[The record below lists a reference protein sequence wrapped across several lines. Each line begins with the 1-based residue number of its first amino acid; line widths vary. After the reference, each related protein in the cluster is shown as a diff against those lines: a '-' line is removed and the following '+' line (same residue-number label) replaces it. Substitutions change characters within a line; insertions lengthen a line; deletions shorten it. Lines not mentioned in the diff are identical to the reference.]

1 MFGKLLKNDLKSQWH
16 FVSAIYLCAIIVAA
30 VAEGFAI
37 FSEGRVTVAL
47 ASTLVVIVLA
57 ITSLITLI
65 AVAIMFSNTLFGRAG
80 YLTLTLPV
88 KTGSLI
94 RSKTLSG
101 LIWIFVSYGLLI
113 ASVFL
118 SFKQLKDVLGD
129 ELTTSTEDILALFG
143 IPSFFTIF
151 VGVIVLCISFI
162 AVILVLVQSLYLAI
176 SLSNVSPLSKLGKF
190 GAVIMFFVIFGV
202 VQSVT
207 TKIGGLWNMG
217 VVISESALT
226 FTSNTANYAG
236 SNTLCVGLFGTV
248 LRIIAAVAL
257 HYPITAIV
265 KNKVNVK

>member
-1 MFGKLLKNDLKSQWH
+1 MFGKLLKNDLKAQWH
-16 FVSAIYLCAIIVAA
+16 SVSAIYLVAIIVAA
-30 VAEGFAI
+30 VAEGFAL
-37 FSEGRVTVAL
+37 FSDGRIAVAL
-47 ASTLVVIVLA
+47 SSTLVVLILMF
-57 ITSLITLI
+57 TSLITLI

-113 ASVFL
+113 GSVFL
-118 SFKQLKDVLGD
+118 SFSQLKEVLGD
-129 ELTTSTEDILALFG
+129 ELTTSTEDILAIFG

-151 VGVIVLCISFI
+151 IGVIVLCVSFT

-176 SLSNVSPLSKLGKF
+176 ALSNVSPLSKFGKF

-207 TKIGGLWNMG
+207 TKIGGMWSMG
-217 VVISESALT
+217 VVISEASLT
-226 FTSNTANYAG
+226 FTSNTASYAG
-236 SNTLCVGLFGTV
+236 AGNMCVGLFGTV
-248 LRIIAAVAL
+248 LRMVAAVAL
-257 HYPITAIV
+257 HYPITAII
-265 KNKVNVK
+265 KNKVNVR